1 MRKNL
6 KEGAKGT
13 DEDRIEVPA
22 HNISLKDI
30 KSPPDHLSDSKTD
43 TNHAVEESDF
53 PKTPSRQFFKTVKEK
68 GNHEKVDDRDARLSK
83 YVKDKGE
90 SILHLR
96 SDTKF
101 DEMEV
106 E

>member
-13 DEDRIEVPA
+13 DEDRIEVPT

-30 KSPPDHLSDSKTD
+30 KSPSYHLGDSKAD

-53 PKTPSRQFFKTVKEK
+53 PKAPSR
-68 GNHEKVDDRDARLSK
+68 
-83 YVKDKGE
+83 
-90 SILHLR
+90 
-96 SDTKF
+96 
-101 DEMEV
+101 
-106 E
+106 

>member
-13 DEDRIEVPA
+13 DEDRIEVPT

-30 KSPPDHLSDSKTD
+30 KSPSYHLGDSKAD

-53 PKTPSRQFFKTVKEK
+53 P
-68 GNHEKVDDRDARLSK
+68 
-83 YVKDKGE
+83 
-90 SILHLR
+90 
-96 SDTKF
+96 
-101 DEMEV
+101 
-106 E
+106 